1 MMSLIKRKKRDNV
14 KLAETTTSANLFKA
28 DFEKLEQMRKRGNQR
43 PAPFFRGFVHQ
54 ALIQQE
60 LSERQSS
67 TSVAIDGVAIDAL
80 LKDRLEPILQELQD
94 IKGCMHELAL
104 MRTNEPPSPPAAG
117 DVAALI
123 QDMNRCL
130 GLIQDHTDDRHA
142 DFVRIA
148 RLLYDRQERTER
160 WSEAAYVLA
169 GHSFNA
175 IFALLDLFQRYVLVP
190 QVAAMSPQEDAL
202 KIAQEDV
209 EASTAAA
216 AAKRKGLERR
226 LKLPKDG
233 KVKFLSNQLPETKRD
248 AA

>member
-14 KLAETTTSANLFKA
+14 ELAETTTSANLFKA
-28 DFEKLEQMRKRGNQR
+28 DFEKLEQMRKRGTQK
-43 PAPFFRGFVHQ
+43 PAPFFREFVNR

-94 IKGCMHELAL
+94 IKGCMQELAL
-104 MRTNEPPSPPAAG
+104 IRTNEPPSPPATG

-123 QDMNRCL
+123 EDMNRCL
-130 GLIQDHTDDRHA
+130 GLIHDHTDDRHA

-148 RLLYDRQERTER
+148 QLLHDRQERTER

-175 IFALLDLFQRYVLVP
+175 IFALLDLFSRYVLVP
-190 QVAAMSPQEDAL
+190 QVTAMSPQEDAL

-216 AAKRKGLERR
+216 AAKRKDVERR
-226 LKLPKDG
+226 LELPNNG

>member
-1 MMSLIKRKKRDNV
+1 MSLIKRKKRDNV
-14 KLAETTTSANLFKA
+14 ELAETTTSANLFKA
-28 DFEKLEQMRKRGNQR
+28 DFEKLEQMRKRANKR
-43 PAPFFRGFVHQ
+43 PAPFFREFVNR

-67 TSVAIDGVAIDAL
+67 TSVAIDGVAID
-80 LKDRLEPILQELQD
+80 DRLEPILQELQD
-94 IKGCMHELAL
+94 IKGCMQELAL
-104 MRTNEPPSPPAAG
+104 IRTNEPPSPPAAG

-123 QDMNRCL
+123 EDINRCL
-130 GLIQDHTDDRHA
+130 GLIHDHTDDRHA

-148 RLLYDRQERTER
+148 QLLYDRQERTER

-175 IFALLDLFQRYVLVP
+175 IFALLDLFSRYVLVP

-202 KIAQEDV
+202 KTAQEDV

-216 AAKRKGLERR
+216 AAKRKDVERR
-226 LKLPKDG
+226 LELPKNG

-248 AA
+248 VA

>member
-1 MMSLIKRKKRDNV
+1 MSLIKRKKRDNV
-14 KLAETTTSANLFKA
+14 ELAETTTSANLFKA
-28 DFEKLEQMRKRGNQR
+28 DFEKLEQMRKRGSQR
-43 PAPFFRGFVHQ
+43 PAEFFREFVNR

-67 TSVAIDGVAIDAL
+67 TSVAIGGVAIDAL

-94 IKGCMHELAL
+94 IKGCMQELAL
-104 MRTNEPPSPPAAG
+104 MRPNEPSLPPAAG

-142 DFVRIA
+142 DFIGIA
-148 RLLYDRQERTER
+148 RLTYDRQERTER

-175 IFALLDLFQRYVLVP
+175 IFALLDLFRRYVLVP
-190 QVAAMSPQEDAL
+190 QVAAMSPEDDAV
-202 KIAQEDV
+202 KIAHAEV

-216 AAKRKGLERR
+216 AAKRKGLERK

>member
-1 MMSLIKRKKRDNV
+1 MSLIKRKKRDNV
-14 KLAETTTSANLFKA
+14 ELAETTTSANLFKA
-28 DFEKLEQMRKRGNQR
+28 DFEKLEQMRKRGSQR
-43 PAPFFRGFVHQ
+43 PAEFFREFVNR

-67 TSVAIDGVAIDAL
+67 TSVAIGGVAIDAL

-94 IKGCMHELAL
+94 IKGCMQELAL
-104 MRTNEPPSPPAAG
+104 MRPNEPSLPPAAG

-142 DFVRIA
+142 DFIGIA
-148 RLLYDRQERTER
+148 RLTYDRQERTER

-175 IFALLDLFQRYVLVP
+175 IFALLDLFRRYVLVP
-190 QVAAMSPQEDAL
+190 QVAAMSPEDDAV
-202 KIAQEDV
+202 KIAHAEV

-216 AAKRKGLERR
+216 AAKRKGLERK

-233 KVKFLSNQLPETKRD
+233 KVKFLSNQPRRSQ
-248 AA
+248 

>member
-1 MMSLIKRKKRDNV
+1 MSLIKRKKRDNV
-14 KLAETTTSANLFKA
+14 ELAETTTSANLFKA
-28 DFEKLEQMRKRGNQR
+28 DFERLEQMRKRGNQR

-104 MRTNEPPSPPAAG
+104 MRTNEPSLPPAAG

-175 IFALLDLFQRYVLVP
+175 IFALLDLFERYVLVP
-190 QVAAMSPQEDAL
+190 QVAATSPQGDAW
-202 KIAQEDV
+202 KVAHAEV

-216 AAKRKGLERR
+216 AAKRKGVERK

>member
-1 MMSLIKRKKRDNV
+1 M
-14 KLAETTTSANLFKA
+14 
-28 DFEKLEQMRKRGNQR
+28 Q
-43 PAPFFRGFVHQ
+43 
-54 ALIQQE
+54 
-60 LSERQSS
+60 
-67 TSVAIDGVAIDAL
+67 
-80 LKDRLEPILQELQD
+80 
-94 IKGCMHELAL
+94 ELAL
-104 MRTNEPPSPPAAG
+104 MRTNEPPLPPAAG

-130 GLIQDHTDDRHA
+130 GLIHDHTDDRHA

-148 RLLYDRQERTER
+148 QLLYDRQERTER

-175 IFALLDLFQRYVLVP
+175 IFALLDLFGRYVLVP
-190 QVAAMSPQEDAL
+190 QVAAMSPQGDAL
-202 KIAQEDV
+202 KIAHAEV
-209 EASTAAA
+209 EASTASA
-216 AAKRKGLERR
+216 AAKRKGVERR

>member
-1 MMSLIKRKKRDNV
+1 MMGLIRRKKRDDV
-14 KLAETTTSANLFKA
+14 ELAETTTSANLFKA

-43 PAPFFRGFVHQ
+43 PAEFFREFVNR

-67 TSVAIDGVAIDAL
+67 TSVAIEGVAIDAL
-80 LKDRLEPILQELQD
+80 LKDRLDPILQGLQD
-94 IKGCMHELAL
+94 IKGCMQELAL
-104 MRTNEPPSPPAAG
+104 MRTNDPSSESG
-117 DVAALI
+117 QVAALI

-130 GLIQDHTDDRHA
+130 GLIHDQTDGRHA

-148 RLLYDRQERTER
+148 QLLYDRQERTER

-175 IFALLDLFQRYVLVP
+175 IFALLDLFRRYVLVP
-190 QVAAMSPQEDAL
+190 QVAAMSPQGDAV
-202 KIAQEDV
+202 KIAHAEV

-216 AAKRKGLERR
+216 AAKRKGVERR
-226 LKLPKDG
+226 LKLPKNG